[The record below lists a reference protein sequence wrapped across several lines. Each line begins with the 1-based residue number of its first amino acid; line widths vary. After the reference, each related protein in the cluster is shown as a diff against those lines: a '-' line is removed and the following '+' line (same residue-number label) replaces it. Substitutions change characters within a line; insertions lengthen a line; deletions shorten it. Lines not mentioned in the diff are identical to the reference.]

1 MKSNLKIEI
10 PSGANEII
18 HSLQN
23 NGYEA
28 FLVGGCVRDS
38 ILGRPIHDYD
48 ITTSATPDEM
58 MKIFKDKRIIETG
71 LQHGT
76 ITIVIDGEP
85 YEATTYRIDGN
96 YSDSRRP
103 DKVTFTKSLEED
115 LKRRDFTINAMA
127 YNDEVGI
134 VDPFNGIEDIKYHKI
149 QCVGKPEDRF
159 AEDALR
165 MSQTQIISY
174 TRCIRI

>member
-58 MKIFKDKRIIETG
+58 MEVFKDKRIIETG

-76 ITIVIDGEP
+76 ITIVIDGE
-85 YEATTYRIDGN
+85 G
-96 YSDSRRP
+96 
-103 DKVTFTKSLEED
+103 
-115 LKRRDFTINAMA
+115 
-127 YNDEVGI
+127 
-134 VDPFNGIEDIKYHKI
+134 
-149 QCVGKPEDRF
+149 
-159 AEDALR
+159 
-165 MSQTQIISY
+165 
-174 TRCIRI
+174 